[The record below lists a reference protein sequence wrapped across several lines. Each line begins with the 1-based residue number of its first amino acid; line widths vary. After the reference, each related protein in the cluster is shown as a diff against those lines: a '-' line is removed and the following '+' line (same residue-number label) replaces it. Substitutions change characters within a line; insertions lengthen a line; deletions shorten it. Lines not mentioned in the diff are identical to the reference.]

1 MREPTVVTPLTPEEW
16 EIVNLLRDVPTGRSR
31 RQLLALLRELVSF
44 VASPSCAEM
53 QADGVPCPNAHS
65 SCDECQRIATCLAR
79 MRYLVGGP
87 EAELNA

>member
-1 MREPTVVTPLTPEEW
+1 MKERTVVTPLTPEEW
-16 EIVNLLRDVPTGRSR
+16 EIVSLLRDVPAGRSR

-53 QADGVPCPNAHS
+53 QADGVPCPTAHS
-65 SCDECQRIATCLAR
+65 SCDECQRIDSCLAR

-87 EAELNA
+87 ELGVNA